1 MANSLSKQKN
11 GMILLGNMLTESID
25 LFIVIL
31 FLQKISWY
39 FRLHLWGLVFLEFL
53 RSTLNPS

>member
-1 MANSLSKQKN
+1 
-11 GMILLGNMLTESID
+11 MILSGNMLTESID

-39 FRLHLWGLVFLEFL
+39 FRLHLWGLVSLEV
-53 RSTLNPS
+53 SGQALNLS